1 MEEQHQSTSRETTQP
16 TTSEEMTNDKGNTME
31 YNPVSRRDTD
41 PHWLLNE
48 LNEILEKGMF
58 KHD

>member
-1 MEEQHQSTSRETTQP
+1 MQEKKDDFQEDTQKTDEER
-16 TTSEEMTNDKGNTME
+16 
-31 YNPVSRRDTD
+31 TD

>member
-1 MEEQHQSTSRETTQP
+1 MESKKDNFQEDTQK
-16 TTSEEMTNDKGNTME
+16 TDEEKPD
-31 YNPVSRRDTD
+31 RTD